1 MLNDVKSNVSILK
14 ISFVF
19 VQYNLLLYLTTKST
33 EKATHCLLLEKKLF
47 LLKEREK
54 KNGNARRQSE
64 ASRLKNGVHFLKRSR
79 SFRADV
85 CINYIVPTH
94 HFPAIEFF
102 LVLSAVAR

>member
-54 KNGNARRQSE
+54 KRKCEAPIRGKPPEEWGPFPETISLFPRR
-64 ASRLKNGVHFLKRSR
+64 RLYKLYSTYP
-79 SFRADV
+79 S
-85 CINYIVPTH
+85 
-94 HFPAIEFF
+94 
-102 LVLSAVAR
+102 LSCY